1 MRAAVHVGG
10 QRASFAQR
18 PRLAAYAGAVI
29 LFRLAWVLLIGVPVA
44 LILFTL
50 AGLFWVTIIGIPVAL
65 VLLVLGRNV
74 LRAPF

>member
-1 MRAAVHVGG
+1 
-10 QRASFAQR
+10 
-18 PRLAAYAGAVI
+18 VI

-50 AGLFWVTIIGIPVAL
+50 AALFWVTIIGIPVAL

>member
-1 MRAAVHVGG
+1 VVHAGG
-10 QRASFAQR
+10 PVADGSTSETVEVQQ
-18 PRLAAYAGAVI
+18 AYARSVI
-29 LFRLAWVLLIGVPVA
+29 LLRLVWVLLVGVPVA

-50 AGLFWVTIIGIPVAL
+50 AALFWVTIIGIPVAL